1 MPDVMYFTS
10 LYFLPLVALLY
21 TVKLMQ
27 YLLERFFNSLILCSV
42 AHAWQSTTTPWCV
55 MIKRFCVLLLNP
67 IGIDYESEPNN

>member
-1 MPDVMYFTS
+1 MRLHLTFKIRTLQMSDVMYFTS

-42 AHAWQSTTTPWCV
+42 AHAWQSTTTP
-55 MIKRFCVLLLNP
+55 
-67 IGIDYESEPNN
+67 